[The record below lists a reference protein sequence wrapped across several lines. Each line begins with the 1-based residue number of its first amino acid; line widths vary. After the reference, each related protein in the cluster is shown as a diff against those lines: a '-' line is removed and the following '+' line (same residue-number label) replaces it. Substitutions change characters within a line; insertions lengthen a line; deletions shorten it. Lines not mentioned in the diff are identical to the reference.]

1 MTELIKYASTS
12 LLWGFLI
19 GAFCLCLFII
29 MIKGW
34 WKDARFTFRS
44 YLTSVALGIV
54 LIYQCTLLCGA
65 IIIINMADD
74 CEPVITSCVTQYTSQ
89 TEQVLSKEETDK
101 LISDFAKNNPL
112 VANHIDTSELQD
124 CTAKEIPS
132 VIISQV
138 KGDMGWFIFRR
149 VLWSLGFTIIAAI
162 FVIKS
167 ISRQQDRKRER
178 ISKDRERVKRNH
190 RVRINRYR
198 H

>member
-12 LLWGFLI
+12 LLWGGLI

-34 WKDARFTFRS
+34 WKDARFTFKS
-44 YLTSVALGIV
+44 YLTGGILGVV

-65 IIIINMADD
+65 ITIIKMADD
-74 CEPVITSCVTQYTSQ
+74 SESIITSYANQYTSQ

-101 LISDFAKNNPL
+101 LISDLAKNNPL

-138 KGDMGWFIFRR
+138 KGNMGWFIFRR
-149 VLWSLGFTIIAAI
+149 VLWSLGLTIAAAVL
-162 FVIKS
+162 VIKS
-167 ISRQQDRKRER
+167 ISPKQDRECER
-178 ISKDRERVKRNH
+178 ISRDRERVKRNRH
-190 RVRINRYR
+190 VRINRYP

>member
-1 MTELIKYASTS
+1 
-12 LLWGFLI
+12 
-19 GAFCLCLFII
+19 

-112 VANHIDTSELQD
+112 VANHIDTSELQN

>member
-44 YLTSVALGIV
+44 YLTSVALGII

-138 KGDMGWFIFRR
+138 KGDIGWFIFRR

-167 ISRQQDRKRER
+167 ISRQQERRRER

-190 RVRINRYR
+190 RVRINKYR
-198 H
+198 P

>member
-112 VANHIDTSELQD
+112 VANHIDSSELQD

-132 VIISQV
+132 AIISQV

-167 ISRQQDRKRER
+167 ISRQQDRRRER

>member
-44 YLTSVALGIV
+44 YLTSVALGII

-138 KGDMGWFIFRR
+138 KGNMEWFIFRR
-149 VLWSLGFTIIAAI
+149 VLWSLGFTMIAAI
-162 FVIKS
+162 LVIKS
-167 ISRQQDRKRER
+167 ISRQQNRRREDISRDRKH
-178 ISKDRERVKRNH
+178 VKRNEH
-190 RVRINRYR
+190 PRINRYR
-198 H
+198 R

>member
-74 CEPVITSCVTQYTSQ
+74 CEPVITSCVNQYTSQ

-112 VANHIDTSELQD
+112 VANHIDTSELQN
-124 CTAKEIPS
+124 CTAEEIPS

-149 VLWSLGFTIIAAI
+149 FLWSLGFTIIAAI

>member
-34 WKDARFTFRS
+34 WKDARFTFWS

-54 LIYQCTLLCGA
+54 LIYQCTLLCSA

-74 CEPVITSCVTQYTSQ
+74 CEPVITSCVPQYTSQ

-112 VANHIDTSELQD
+112 VANHIDTSELQN

>member
-34 WKDARFTFRS
+34 WKDARFTFWS

-54 LIYQCTLLCGA
+54 LIYQCTLLCSA

-74 CEPVITSCVTQYTSQ
+74 CEPVITSCVPQYTSQ

>member
-44 YLTSVALGIV
+44 YLTSVALGII

-138 KGDMGWFIFRR
+138 KGDIGWFIFRR
-149 VLWSLGFTIIAAI
+149 VLWSLGSTIIAAI

-167 ISRQQDRKRER
+167 ISRQQERRRER

-190 RVRINRYR
+190 RVRINKYR
-198 H
+198 P